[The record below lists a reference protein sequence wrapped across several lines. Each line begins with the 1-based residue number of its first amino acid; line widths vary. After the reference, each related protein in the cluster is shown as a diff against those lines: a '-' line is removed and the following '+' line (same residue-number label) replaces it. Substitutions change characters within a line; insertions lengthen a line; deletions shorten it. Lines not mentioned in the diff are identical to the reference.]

1 MSKYILFSLFL
12 FSFFAGHSQT
22 ASISGVISTHSG
34 SLIPNTKVTLKANNF
49 EQIVQTDTN
58 GVYLFT
64 EVPTGETYTLE
75 MEREGEILNGV
86 SAFDL
91 VQMMQNILALPVL
104 ETSAEQLSGDVDE
117 SGTLS
122 IRDVWLL
129 RNLILGIST
138 SLEAPTWRFV
148 PVDYSYPDAII
159 PQIITFNQDIENLN
173 FLGVKAG
180 DVNGSARF

>member
-1 MSKYILFSLFL
+1 MLKYILFFL
-12 FSFFAGHSQT
+12 FIFSSYIGYSQT

-34 SLIPNTKVTLKANNF
+34 TLIPNTIMTLKGSNF
-49 EQIVQTDTN
+49 EQMVLTDDSGN
-58 GVYLFT
+58 YQFT
-64 EVPTGETYTLE
+64 EVPTGATYTLE
-75 MEREGEILNGV
+75 MELEGEPLNGV
-86 SAFDL
+86 STFDL

-104 ETSAEQLSGDVDE
+104 ETSAEQLAADVDQ

-148 PVDYSYPDAII
+148 LLDYQYPDVII
-159 PQIITFNQDIENLN
+159 PHTITLDQDIENLN
-173 FLGVKAG
+173 FFGVKAG